1 MKAKKGQKID
11 RFFLGIVVVLVLIG
25 IAALASVSST
35 FSQERFGKSTVYL
48 FHQIGFG
55 LLAGLVLGF
64 VAYKIPLEFLR
75 KKSLIIVLAALG
87 LMALVFIPQLSIIS
101 GGASRWINFGF
112 VSFQPSEFLKVAFVL
127 YIASWLSSR
136 TREKPKK
143 NKKNWE
149 FTSHPFLKKG
159 EGFTLLPFLIILGLI
174 TLLLILQSDLS
185 TLGVIVAIAVLMYF
199 ASGTP
204 VWHNVLILLLGLG
217 GLFFL
222 IRFVP
227 YRMKRFLAFLNPRF
241 EPMGI
246 GYQIK
251 QALIAVGSGGI
262 FGLGLGMSYQK
273 FGYLPQAMSDSIF
286 AIFAEETGFIGCSAL
301 VVLFLLFL
309 WRGFRIGKRC
319 QDKFS
324 KLMVLGVT
332 SWICIQGFIN
342 IGAMIGILP
351 LTGIPLPFISY
362 GGSHIVAELIGVGI
376 ILNISKNRRK

>member
-1 MKAKKGQKID
+1 MKSKEKQKID

-25 IAALASVSST
+25 IAVLASVSST

-48 FHQIGFG
+48 FHQLGFG

-64 VAYKIPLEFLR
+64 AVYKIPLEFLR
-75 KKSLIIVLAALG
+75 RKSLIIVLVALG
-87 LMALVFIPQLSIIS
+87 LMVLVFIPQLNIIS
-101 GGASRWINFGF
+101 GGASRWVNFGF
-112 VSFQPSEFLKVAFVL
+112 VSFQPSEFLKIAFIL
-127 YIASWLSSR
+127 YLASWLSSR
-136 TREKPKK
+136 TKDKPKK
-143 NKKNWE
+143 GGRGKE
-149 FTSHPFLKKG
+149 
-159 EGFTLLPFLIILGLI
+159 FTLLPFLIILGLV

-185 TLGVIVAIAVLMYF
+185 TLGVIVAIAILMYF

-204 VWHNVLILLLGLG
+204 VWHNILIFLLGLG

-251 QALIAVGSGGI
+251 QALIAIGSGGI

-286 AIFAEETGFIGCSAL
+286 AIFAEETGFIGCFIL
-301 VVLFLLFL
+301 VVFLLLFL
-309 WRGFRIGKRC
+309 WRGFRIGKGC